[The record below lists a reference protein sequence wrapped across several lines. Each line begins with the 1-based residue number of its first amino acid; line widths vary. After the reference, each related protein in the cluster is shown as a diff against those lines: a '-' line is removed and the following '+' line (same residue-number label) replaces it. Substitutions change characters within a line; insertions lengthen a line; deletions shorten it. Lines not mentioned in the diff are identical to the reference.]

1 MVLRIWRRLVG
12 ILTWKLNAVVDE
24 LKDLIVAKLDV
35 IEFLDILGYDLADI
49 VDKFEEEIEEY
60 RQELHAACT

>member
-1 MVLRIWRRLVG
+1 
-12 ILTWKLNAVVDE
+12 VDE

-49 VDKFEEEIEEY
+49 VDKFGEEIEEY
-60 RQELHAACT
+60 QQELRSACT